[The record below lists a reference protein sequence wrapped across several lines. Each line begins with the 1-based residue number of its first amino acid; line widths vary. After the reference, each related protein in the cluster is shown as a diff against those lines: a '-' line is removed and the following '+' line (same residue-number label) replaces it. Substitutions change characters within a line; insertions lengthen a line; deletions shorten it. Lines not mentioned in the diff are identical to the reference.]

1 MEAVVPADI
10 VLKTTALF
18 TAEELEPRAGCVAV
32 RGSEIVAVGSPDKV
46 QPFIGPDTEVIDAGN
61 KLVMPGFNDSH
72 MHFALGSI
80 QKDED
85 FCCDLMFLP
94 SERACV
100 DAVAKFAAEHPDNPW
115 IYGQGWYSPAWENP
129 IDPDCRSLDALDIDR
144 PIVLSDFSMHVVWCN
159 TAALRAVRARNII
172 T

>member
-1 MEAVVPADI
+1 MESVVPADI

-94 SERACV
+94 SEQACV
-100 DAVAKFAAEHPDNPW
+100 DAVAKVC
-115 IYGQGWYSPAWENP
+115 
-129 IDPDCRSLDALDIDR
+129 CRT
-144 PIVLSDFSMHVVWCN
+144 P
-159 TAALRAVRARNII
+159 
-172 T
+172 

>member
-1 MEAVVPADI
+1 MESVVPADI

-32 RGSEIVAVGSPDKV
+32 RGSEIVAVGSPDKA

-94 SERACV
+94 SEQLAWMLWQSLLPNTLTIRGFTARLVFACMG
-100 DAVAKFAAEHPDNPW
+100 KPD
-115 IYGQGWYSPAWENP
+115 
-129 IDPDCRSLDALDIDR
+129 
-144 PIVLSDFSMHVVWCN
+144 
-159 TAALRAVRARNII
+159 
-172 T
+172 